1 MMMMTTATVAAGV
14 RTMRVVMMEMR
25 MRTRRMRRRRA
36 RRARRKRSSKVQL
49 PVAVAGLG
57 DQVVVVPQL
66 AAALVVEVEGAA
78 HGQHGAVVGRVGS
91 VW

>member
-1 MMMMTTATVAAGV
+1 MMMMTATVAVVA
-14 RTMRVVMMEMR
+14 RTLRVAMMEMR
-25 MRTRRMRRRRA
+25 MTKRRMRRT

-49 PVAVAGLG
+49 PIAVAGLG

-66 AAALVVEVEGAA
+66 AAALVVEVEGAV
-78 HGQHGAVVGRVGS
+78 HGLHGAVVGRVGS